1 MRQNVSNYALLHP
14 FKKGT
19 LCGNIAAEIVNCLV
33 MMRLIFQNY
42 AVELFED
49 ERVNLKPL
57 MIHQMQDV
65 SENIDD

>member
-1 MRQNVSNYALLHP
+1 
-14 FKKGT
+14 
-19 LCGNIAAEIVNCLV
+19 
-33 MMRLIFQNY
+33 MRLIFQNY